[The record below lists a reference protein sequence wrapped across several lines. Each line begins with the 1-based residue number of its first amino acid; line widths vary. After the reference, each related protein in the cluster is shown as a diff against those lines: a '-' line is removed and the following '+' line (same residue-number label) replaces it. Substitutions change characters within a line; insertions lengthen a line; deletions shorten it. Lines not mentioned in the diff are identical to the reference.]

1 MGHSLISPVFLQNAE
16 DLLRRL
22 DAVAAPEA
30 RALGAEAR
38 KFAEIFS
45 TWLSRGA
52 DDAERSAAISGF
64 LDLYL
69 RASDFLDHQ
78 QPPSAKGAPP
88 SSGPSSGR
96 NGPISTRHPPPSSK
110 RGLPRVNV
118 DEDDDG

>member
-1 MGHSLISPVFLQNAE
+1 MAHSLISPVFLQNAE

-38 KFAEIFS
+38 KFAEIFH

-64 LDLYL
+64 LDLYR
-69 RASDFLDHQ
+69 RASDFLAHH
-78 QPPSAKGAPP
+78 QPPSGKGAPP
-88 SSGPSSGR
+88 SSGR
-96 NGPISTRHPPPSSK
+96 NGPTSTKRPPPSSGH
-110 RGLPRVNV
+110 GLPRVNA
-118 DEDDDG
+118 DADDDD